1 MLINFFSEQIN
12 FNLNEEEQIRIW
24 INKMAET
31 HDKNITTI
39 NYIFCSDKYLLK
51 INQKYLNH
59 DDYTDI
65 ITFNNSDNL
74 NEIEGDIFISV
85 ERVKDNAHKAQ
96 QNFNDELHR
105 VIIHG
110 LLHLI
115 GFNDS
120 NKEERKI
127 IRKKEDNC
135 LSLLSKQF

>member
-12 FNLNEEEQIRIW
+12 FNLHEEEQIRIW

-96 QNFNDELHR
+96 QNFNDELRR

-135 LSLLSKQF
+135 LFLLNKQF

>member
-59 DDYTDI
+59 DNYTDI

-96 QNFNDELHR
+96 QSFNDELHR

-127 IRKKEDNC
+127 IRKKEDDC
-135 LSLLSKQF
+135 LFLLNKQF

>member
-59 DDYTDI
+59 DNYTDI

-127 IRKKEDNC
+127 IRKKEDDC
-135 LSLLSKQF
+135 LFLLNKQF

>member
-12 FNLNEEEQIRIW
+12 FNLNEEEQIKIW

-59 DDYTDI
+59 DNYTDI

-135 LSLLSKQF
+135 LSLLNKQF

>member
-12 FNLNEEEQIRIW
+12 FNLHEEEQIRIW

-135 LSLLSKQF
+135 LFLLNKQF